1 MVRDEL
7 KQGGASLSLSLRRV
21 WQSRDIPSDE
31 SPSLSLSL
39 IPVYP
44 LTAYSGSA
52 AFLVAPL
59 SFCLLLSP
67 MAFLKG
73 FFQFEVSGSG
83 IMTRG
88 FLYTL
93 NVEPVL

>member
-7 KQGGASLSLSLRRV
+7 KQGGASLSLSLRCV

-59 SFCLLLSP
+59 SFCLRWL
-67 MAFLKG
+67 FLK
-73 FFQFEVSGSG
+73 VSSSLKSLG
-83 IMTRG
+83 R
-88 FLYTL
+88 
-93 NVEPVL
+93 E